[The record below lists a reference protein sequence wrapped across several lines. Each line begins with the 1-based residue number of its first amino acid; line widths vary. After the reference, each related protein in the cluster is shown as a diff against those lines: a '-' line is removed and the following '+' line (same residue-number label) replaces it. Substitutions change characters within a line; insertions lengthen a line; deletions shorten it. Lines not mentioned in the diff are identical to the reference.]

1 MLLRDKGF
9 TLIELMMT
17 IALLGILLFIA
28 VPNFSGFV
36 ASSRLVA
43 AKEMLISTI
52 SLARSEA
59 IKRGEV
65 IKVCRRQSLN
75 DLCDGDN
82 VGAVDA
88 DWSNGW
94 LVFSDTDN
102 DNQVDAG
109 ELIKIYTDIADST
122 TITFSRQDRF
132 EYSGLGLLN
141 TASANDEAFTITDN
155 GDADDGAVILLRPT
169 GRVRMCQEWEAST
182 ATCADN

>member
-9 TLIELMMT
+9 TLIELMIT
-17 IALLGILLFIA
+17 IALLAILLFIA

-65 IKVCRRQSLN
+65 IKVCRREQLN
-75 DLCDGDN
+75 NLCDGTD
-82 VGAVDA
+82 VGAVNE

-94 LVFSDTDN
+94 LVFLDVDE

-109 ELIKIYTDIADST
+109 ELIKVYTDIADST
-122 TITFSRQDRF
+122 TIIFSRQDRF
-132 EYSGLGLLN
+132 EYTGFGLLN
-141 TASANDEAFTITDN
+141 TASTNDESFTITDS